1 MQGNTNRALAVEEA
15 GSDPVATN
23 EKTLTVLLISDDAAD
38 ARLIR
43 EALAEPTHSEW
54 RLQRAKRLSDGV
66 NRLRKG
72 GVAAVLLDLFLPD
85 SQGIKTFE
93 TLFEAAPL
101 VPILVLTD
109 SKNEAIAWH
118 ATQCGA
124 QDHLLKNHL
133 DGYWLPRILHSVI
146 QRKAAEEAL
155 FIEKERAQVTLNS
168 IGDAVLSTDIA
179 GNITYLNSVAEG
191 MTGWSCQE
199 AMGRP
204 LVEVFRIVDG
214 ATRELAPDPMAKAVQ
229 HNQTVG
235 LTANCILIRRD
246 GFESAIEDSAAPI
259 HDRHG
264 QVTGAVIVFRDVSA
278 ARAVRQK
285 MAHLAHHDFLTDL
298 PNRGLLSDRIAN
310 AIALARRHGKQ
321 RAVLFLDLD
330 RFKQINDSLGH
341 PTGDELLQ
349 SVAQRLRACVR
360 GADTVSRQG
369 GDEFVVLLSEIEH
382 AEDAGRSAEKILLA
396 LAAPHD
402 IGERQLHVTASIGI
416 SIYPDDGPDA
426 ETLIRCADTAMYHA
440 KDKGRNNYQFFS
452 QDMNVRAVG
461 RQFLEG
467 NLRRALE

>member
-1 MQGNTNRALAVEEA
+1 M
-15 GSDPVATN
+15 
-23 EKTLTVLLISDDAAD
+23 LLISDDAAD

-72 GVAAVLLDLFLPD
+72 GIVAVLLDLFLPD

-109 SKNEAIAWH
+109 GKNEAIAWH

-382 AEDAGRSAEKILLA
+382 AEDAGSQCGKDSAGVGGTTRYRRE
-396 LAAPHD
+396 AAPCHGQYWHQHLSRRRPGCGDLDQVCGHRDVPRKRQGAEQLPVLQPGHERPCRRTPVPRRQPAPRPRMTAVLHYRLLYTSAPLEKCRTNPD
-402 IGERQLHVTASIGI
+402 IS
-416 SIYPDDGPDA
+416 
-426 ETLIRCADTAMYHA
+426 
-440 KDKGRNNYQFFS
+440 
-452 QDMNVRAVG
+452 
-461 RQFLEG
+461 
-467 NLRRALE
+467 